1 MEKTAVNL
9 MTFALQPHLMGI
21 LHVHAAAT
29 AHELQDID
37 LVTQALEW
45 LTETEWDVDMTTS
58 YHGPKVAMLST
69 QIKKNKQ
76 LDSFTE
82 KLEPLHATILSE
94 LDSRLDENNV
104 IHLRLNLES
113 VLAQRVEMMQSSE
126 SAPVVKVRIKLAVY
140 PGQDVEAIATGIFG

>member
-1 MEKTAVNL
+1 
-9 MTFALQPHLMGI
+9 MTLALQPHNMGI

-29 AHELQDID
+29 AHELQDIG

-45 LTETEWDVDMTTS
+45 LTGTDWDVDMTTS

-76 LDSFTE
+76 LESFTQ
-82 KLEPLHATILSE
+82 KLEPHHATLLSE

-104 IHLRLNLES
+104 LHLRLNLES
-113 VLAQRVEMMQSSE
+113 VLAQKIELIQSSE
-126 SAPVVKVRIKLAVY
+126 NAPVIKVRIKLAVY
-140 PGQDVEAIATGIFG
+140 PGQDVEAIAAEIFG